1 MFSKGWVK
9 GVGECRKL
17 LKQRAHLLLWHS
29 SPNRDVFQC
38 TICLINMML
47 IQKRTHDV
55 CNKRYTTN
63 TLPFFSFW
71 SCINYIF
78 QNVFVQGVFN
88 KRWQTSSDLWSLVIV
103 FTKLSFLP
111 SKISLFGHTLVAF
124 VSQSNHTTTSH
135 LPKTNTMHAKAG
147 LSSEVDARPFNAI
160 VWPQNDS

>member
-1 MFSKGWVK
+1 MSKGGRRMPQTTQTKSPSLTVA
-9 GVGECRKL
+9 L
-17 LKQRAHLLLWHS
+17 QPKQRCISVHHLSDQHDAHSEAHTWC
-29 SPNRDVFQC
+29 VQ
-38 TICLINMML
+38 
-47 IQKRTHDV
+47 Q
-55 CNKRYTTN
+55 
-63 TLPFFSFW
+63 TLHYKHFTFFFSFW